1 MELFFFM
8 RKHVLPHQCII
19 FIFIS
24 TQYPL
29 ACNGYPLLLA
39 NDHWYIAGKLLT
51 FLRLLMKKKG
61 SRWLPLVHNPMGFP
75 VRACLVV
82 TTAMGRSND

>member
-1 MELFFFM
+1 M
-8 RKHVLPHQCII
+8 VLA
-19 FIFIS
+19 
-24 TQYPL
+24 PL
-29 ACNGYPLLLA
+29 ILA

-51 FLRLLMKKKG
+51 FLRLLMKEKVHG
-61 SRWLPLVHNPMGFP
+61 GYHWLHNPMGFP